1 MNKKPLLSV
10 HQLAVNAER
19 HPLICSAS
27 FEVMENEV
35 VALVGE
41 SGSGKSMIAKC
52 IMGLPPSRTI
62 HVVGGEIYFKGQNLL
77 TLSEKGL
84 RRLRGREIAYI
95 PQSPLNAL
103 NPIMTIGRQLIEA
116 YCPYD
121 PSEKRSARERAL
133 FLLHRVGFLQPELA
147 LLSYPHQ
154 LSGGMR
160 QRVLIAM
167 ALMNSPRFLIADE
180 PTTALDVTLQAE
192 ILQLLDDL
200 KSEYGLGILFITH
213 DLGIVARCADR
224 VVILRHGQTIETGS
238 VDSIFYQ
245 PQCDYTKILLD
256 SLLCHPTLIAS
267 AV

>member
-1 MNKKPLLSV
+1 MTHHPLLAV
-10 HQLAVNAER
+10 RQLAVRTER
-19 HPLICSAS
+19 HTIIHSAS
-27 FEVMENEV
+27 FDVHENEI

-52 IMGLPPSRTI
+52 IMGLPPSRSI
-62 HVVGGEIYFKGQNLL
+62 HVSHGELFLKEQNLL
-77 TLSEKGL
+77 LLSESSL
-84 RRLRGREIAYI
+84 RKLRGTSIAYI

-103 NPIMTIGRQLIEA
+103 NPIMTIGRQLMEA
-116 YCPYD
+116 YAPLD
-121 PSEKRSARERAL
+121 TLGIPSAQERAL
-133 FLLHRVGFLQPELA
+133 FLLRRVGFLQPDLA

-167 ALMNSPRFLIADE
+167 ALMNSPRLLIADE

-192 ILQLLDDL
+192 ILDLLQDI
-200 KSEYGLGILFITH
+200 KKECSLGILLITH
-213 DLGIVARCADR
+213 DLGIVARCANR
-224 VVILRHGQTIETGS
+224 VVILRHGRTLETGT
-238 VDSIFYQ
+238 VDHIFYH
-245 PQCDYTKILLD
+245 PESEYTKTLLD